1 MKTKLRRIGNG
12 YGVLL
17 PKQVIERLR
26 VVEGSDL
33 NISDTAAGIQLS
45 PFDADFSD
53 QVDAFR
59 RTESRHRNSYR
70 ELAK

>member
-1 MKTKLRRIGNG
+1 
-12 YGVLL
+12 VLL

-53 QVDAFR
+53 QVDTFR